1 MEQDQERRVRLA
13 VADALAQ
20 VVPRAPALFGQHQH
34 PQPPPQFGQQQ
45 QQQQPPPQPPPP
57 AGQLQPSQQVQQP
70 SHSSMYGQPP
80 MAYGHMSPMYSQQ
93 PMMYGQPSP
102 VFSQQP
108 MMQRPPMY
116 NQQPHMYGQQP
127 HVYGQQPHVRSA
139 APPIRAAACT
149 SHPIARRD
157 RTATELGVHP
167 ATRHDSHPR
176 AATARMPQQG
186 QGGGTGR
193 QVPNRGRAAAQRPDD
208 GPAQPQG
215 CRLPDWILPEYAW
228 FRTTLGSLACKHAG
242 RQKPY
247 DRLGLRRLKYSAEHV
262 QLIYICI

>member
-34 PQPPPQFGQQQ
+34 PQPPPQIGQQQ

-127 HVYGQQPHVRSA
+127 HVYGQQPPMYGQQPPLYGQQP
-139 APPIRAAACT
+139 APPT
-149 SHPIARRD
+149 P
-157 RTATELGVHP
+157 LL
-167 ATRHDSHPR
+167 
-176 AATARMPQQG
+176 
-186 QGGGTGR
+186 GGTGPPLNWVYTQQLDTILIQEQLQQECR
-193 QVPNRGRAAAQRPDD
+193 NKVKEAEQAAKSQIEDERLHNARMTALRNLKAVASPT
-208 GPAQPQG
+208 GSYPSTPGSGQP
-215 CRLPDWILPEYAW
+215 
-228 FRTTLGSLACKHAG
+228 
-242 RQKPY
+242 
-247 DRLGLRRLKYSAEHV
+247 
-262 QLIYICI
+262 

>member
-93 PMMYGQPSP
+93 PMM
-102 VFSQQP
+102 
-108 MMQRPPMY
+108 QRPPMY

-127 HVYGQQPHVRSA
+127 HVYGQQPPMYGQQPPLYGQQP
-139 APPIRAAACT
+139 APTTP
-149 SHPIARRD
+149 
-157 RTATELGVHP
+157 LL
-167 ATRHDSHPR
+167 
-176 AATARMPQQG
+176 
-186 QGGGTGR
+186 GGTGPPLNWVYTQQLDTILIQEQLQQECR
-193 QVPNRGRAAAQRPDD
+193 NKVKEAEQAAKSQIEDERLHNARMTALRNLKAVASPT
-208 GPAQPQG
+208 GSYPSTPGSGQP
-215 CRLPDWILPEYAW
+215 
-228 FRTTLGSLACKHAG
+228 
-242 RQKPY
+242 
-247 DRLGLRRLKYSAEHV
+247 
-262 QLIYICI
+262 